1 MLYQISNGAVAFGDD
16 VILHS
21 IDFEIRNT
29 EKIAIVGRNGCGKTT
44 LLKLISGEVE
54 MEKLDSDESAFIAK
68 AGNPEIGYLKQIAFD
83 DPDVT
88 LEQEVR
94 KCFVKMDERKAELAR
109 AAAEL
114 EHDYSDEKVAR
125 YTAME
130 EAFKDDGGYYYE
142 KEYEVMIRKFGFSDD
157 ERKKPIRD
165 FSGGQQTKIAFIKLL
180 LSKPDILLLDEPTN
194 HLDVTTIEWLEGYLK
209 SYPKAVVV
217 VSHDRMFLDNVV
229 DVVYEI
235 EYGTARRYPGNYTN
249 FIARKKENYDKQMKD
264 HIAQQKEIERL
275 QRMVT
280 RFKGKPTKTSMA
292 QSKQKAI
299 DRMVIIEAPD
309 KYDNKTFHA
318 NFQPE
323 KETGNDVLYTSELA
337 IGYDHPLSVVSL
349 DLKRG
354 EKLGILGG
362 NGLGKSTFLK
372 TIVGKIPALSGEYRF
387 GTNVQIGYFD
397 QQMAM
402 YTSNKTVLDDFWD
415 EYPNLTETEAR
426 NALGAFLFSGE
437 DVFKNVNMLSGGEK
451 VRLALCKILKTR
463 PNVLVLDEPTNHMDI
478 VGKETLEIML
488 KDYKGTLIFVSH
500 DRYFVKKVA
509 TQLLVFEDGTTNLY
523 QFGYEQYQEK
533 LDREAEESKNVYR
546 GNAIFGGAI
555 SQNGSSQTG
564 SDANRSTS
572 QTAAAGNVGE
582 STNANSA
589 AQAGGMAVSS
599 TGKAYYN
606 PGKERSKIQKKVKK
620 AEEDLAVKEAKL
632 DELKAELMKPE
643 YQSSYSKLTEI
654 QNEIDALEEEI
665 LIDMEA
671 WRSFPL
677 SLRHWDRL
685 DALW

>member
-478 VGKETLEIML
+478 VGKETLESML

-533 LDREAEESKNVYR
+533 LDREASESKNVYR
-546 GNAIFGGAI
+546 SNAIFGGAI
-555 SQNGSSQTG
+555 SQNGSSQTGSSQTG

-620 AEEDLAVKEAKL
+620 AEEDLAVKEEKL

-671 WRSFPL
+671 WEEL
-677 SLRHWDRL
+677 SSQLE
-685 DALW
+685 ALE

>member
-280 RFKGKPTKTSMA
+280 RFKGKPTKTAMA

-478 VGKETLEIML
+478 VGKETLESML

-523 QFGYEQYQEK
+523 QFGYQQYQEK
-533 LDREAEESKNVYR
+533 LDREAEES
-546 GNAIFGGAI
+546 
-555 SQNGSSQTG
+555 
-564 SDANRSTS
+564 
-572 QTAAAGNVGE
+572 
-582 STNANSA
+582 
-589 AQAGGMAVSS
+589 
-599 TGKAYYN
+599 
-606 PGKERSKIQKKVKK
+606 
-620 AEEDLAVKEAKL
+620 
-632 DELKAELMKPE
+632 
-643 YQSSYSKLTEI
+643 
-654 QNEIDALEEEI
+654 
-665 LIDMEA
+665 
-671 WRSFPL
+671 
-677 SLRHWDRL
+677 
-685 DALW
+685 

>member
-142 KEYEVMIRKFGFSDD
+142 NEYEVMIRKFGFSDD

-478 VGKETLEIML
+478 VGKETLESML

-533 LDREAEESKNVYR
+533 LDREAEERKNVYR

-564 SDANRSTS
+564 SDVKRSTS
-572 QTAAAGNVGE
+572 QTGAAGNVGE

-671 WRSFPL
+671 WEEL
-677 SLRHWDRL
+677 SSQLE
-685 DALW
+685 ALG

>member
-292 QSKQKAI
+292 QSKQKPI
-299 DRMVIIEAPD
+299 DRILIIEAQD

-478 VGKETLEIML
+478 VGKETLESML

-564 SDANRSTS
+564 SDVKRSTS
-572 QTAAAGNVGE
+572 QTGAAGNVGE

-671 WRSFPL
+671 WEEL
-677 SLRHWDRL
+677 SSQLE
-685 DALW
+685 ALG

>member
-280 RFKGKPTKTSMA
+280 RFKGKPTKTAMA

-426 NALGAFLFSGE
+426 NTLGAFLFSGE

-478 VGKETLEIML
+478 VGKETLESML

-533 LDREAEESKNVYR
+533 LDREASESKNVYR
-546 GNAIFGGAI
+546 GNEIFGGAI

-572 QTAAAGNVGE
+572 QNAAAGNVGE

-671 WRSFPL
+671 WEEL
-677 SLRHWDRL
+677 SSQLE
-685 DALW
+685 ALG

>member
-280 RFKGKPTKTSMA
+280 RFKGKPTKTAMA

-478 VGKETLEIML
+478 VGKETLESML

-533 LDREAEESKNVYR
+533 LDRGALESKNVYR

-555 SQNGSSQTG
+555 SQNGSSQTGSSQTG

-671 WRSFPL
+671 WEEL
-677 SLRHWDRL
+677 SSQLE
-685 DALW
+685 ALG

>member
-478 VGKETLEIML
+478 VGKETLESML

-533 LDREAEESKNVYR
+533 LDREASENKNVYR

-564 SDANRSTS
+564 GDANRSTS
-572 QTAAAGNVGE
+572 QTGAAGNVGE

-671 WRSFPL
+671 WEEL
-677 SLRHWDRL
+677 SSQLE
-685 DALW
+685 ALG

>member
-478 VGKETLEIML
+478 VGKETLESML

-533 LDREAEESKNVYR
+533 LDREAEENKNVYR

-564 SDANRSTS
+564 SDANWSTS

-671 WRSFPL
+671 WEEL
-677 SLRHWDRL
+677 SSQLE
-685 DALW
+685 ALG

>member
-478 VGKETLEIML
+478 VGKETLESML

-533 LDREAEESKNVYR
+533 LDREASESKNVYR

-564 SDANRSTS
+564 GSQTGSDANRSTS
-572 QTAAAGNVGE
+572 QTAVAGNVGE

-589 AQAGGMAVSS
+589 AQAGGMAISS

-671 WRSFPL
+671 WEEL
-677 SLRHWDRL
+677 SSQLE
-685 DALW
+685 ALG